1 MLLAV
6 KEALSRLSTT
16 ILPLPKFLPSEII
29 LVSPIS
35 INPAAP
41 ASINLPPLIVTA
53 HGGPN
58 STTTNE
64 WFVSA
69 PTIALA
75 GFRVAFVNY
84 PGSLGF
90 GQDFVDALAP
100 ELGILEV
107 NATLATKHY
116 LNTLSLASGTKRKCV
131 YTGGSHGGWIGSH
144 LTSKYPEEFDACVM
158 RNPVVDLP
166 SMLSATDIPD
176 W

>member
-1 MLLAV
+1 M
-6 KEALSRLSTT
+6 
-16 ILPLPKFLPSEII
+16 
-29 LVSPIS
+29 
-35 INPAAP
+35 
-41 ASINLPPLIVTA
+41 
-53 HGGPN
+53 
-58 STTTNE
+58 
-64 WFVSA
+64 
-69 PTIALA
+69 ALA

-131 YTGGSHGGWIGSH
+131 YIGGSHGGWIGSH

-166 SMLSATDIPD
+166 SMLSVTDIPD
-176 W
+176 WYALSSSSNVRFLGSSSLQSIGRMPK